1 MDGFEI
7 KELNTKGTKRAENTG
22 IKKKKMVS
30 ITAGTNKKQ
39 IGGCKV
45 CLVSSKVTRNQ
56 MTSI

>member
-7 KELNTKGTKRAENTG
+7 KELKTKGTKRAENTG

-39 IGGCKV
+39 ISGCKV